1 MKYLKAKAK
10 GQRENMSK
18 PLLSER
24 LEAGKEQLAKIQ
36 NEEKAKPSCVSSRMG
51 LSLANSFEGV
61 CSILHCRI

>member
-24 LEAGKEQLAKIQ
+24 LEAGKEQLGQKT
-36 NEEKAKPSCVSSRMG
+36 K
-51 LSLANSFEGV
+51 
-61 CSILHCRI
+61 